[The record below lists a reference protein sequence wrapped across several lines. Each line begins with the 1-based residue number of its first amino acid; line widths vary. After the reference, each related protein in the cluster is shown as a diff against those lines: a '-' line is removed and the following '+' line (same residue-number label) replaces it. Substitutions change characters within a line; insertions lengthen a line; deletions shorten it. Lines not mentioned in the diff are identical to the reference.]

1 MADER
6 KNFSLDIKLSVPML
20 FAMLSI
26 LSLICLYF
34 CGIRYET
41 SLNAFV
47 EGGHSVE
54 IASRVAGQVSSVKV
68 ENKKNVKANS
78 VLIELKK
85 DAYQKDLNDSV
96 VKLDDLSRKL
106 AVAEKKVS
114 EISPS
119 FESASKSLN
128 SLKSKLSVVEENYT
142 KSVEMYKEG
151 ILTKEDYDNNLA
163 DLTSLQ
169 EKVVTAQT
177 VYDEVNSKYMAAI
190 SDVKALEAE
199 FKTVEQQKLQ
209 ARYNLSNT
217 NIYAPEDGVVSELN
231 VKVGDFVKPTQ
242 VVMNINPQKLWVVA
256 NYKATKFDDI
266 ENGQLVWVKLDS
278 LPNEKFK
285 GHIDNVVPYENENNV
300 DMVTLKVL
308 FDEDVSNA
316 KIKPGQSVVL
326 KLRERIQ

>member
-1 MADER
+1 M
-6 KNFSLDIKLSVPML
+6 
-20 FAMLSI
+20 
-26 LSLICLYF
+26 
-34 CGIRYET
+34 
-41 SLNAFV
+41 
-47 EGGHSVE
+47 
-54 IASRVAGQVSSVKV
+54 
-68 ENKKNVKANS
+68 
-78 VLIELKK
+78 
-85 DAYQKDLNDSV
+85 
-96 VKLDDLSRKL
+96 
-106 AVAEKKVS
+106 
-114 EISPS
+114 
-119 FESASKSLN
+119 
-128 SLKSKLSVVEENYT
+128 
-142 KSVEMYKEG
+142 
-151 ILTKEDYDNNLA
+151 
-163 DLTSLQ
+163 
-169 EKVVTAQT
+169 
-177 VYDEVNSKYMAAI
+177 
-190 SDVKALEAE
+190 
-199 FKTVEQQKLQ
+199 
-209 ARYNLSNT
+209 SNT